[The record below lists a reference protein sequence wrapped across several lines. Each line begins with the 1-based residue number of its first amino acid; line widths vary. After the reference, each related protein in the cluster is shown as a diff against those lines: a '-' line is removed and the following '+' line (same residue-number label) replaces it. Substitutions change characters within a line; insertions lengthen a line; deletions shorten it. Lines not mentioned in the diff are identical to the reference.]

1 MASNKHIGSGFDAF
15 LAVDGLLDDVSAI
28 ALKRVIVWQVLRAM
42 GEGKVSKVELAGR
55 MGTSRSQ
62 LDRFLDSDMPGMTLD
77 SLSKAADALGLGVR
91 VTLVPR
97 AIRARTGRKQPD
109 NARRP
114 AKSVRSTATGPA
126 APARKRLGV
135 A

>member
-1 MASNKHIGSGFDAF
+1 MACNKHIGSGFDAF
-15 LAVDGLLDDVSAI
+15 LAADGSLDEVSAI

-42 GEGKVSKVELAGR
+42 DEGKVSKLALARR

-62 LDRFLDSDMPGMTLD
+62 LDRFLDGNVPGMTLD

-97 AIRARTGRKQPD
+97 SSRERGARAAPGKV
-109 NARRP
+109 RP
-114 AKSVRSTATGPA
+114 PSKPVRSA
-126 APARKRLGV
+126 ANRSVSPMRKRSGV
-135 A
+135 S